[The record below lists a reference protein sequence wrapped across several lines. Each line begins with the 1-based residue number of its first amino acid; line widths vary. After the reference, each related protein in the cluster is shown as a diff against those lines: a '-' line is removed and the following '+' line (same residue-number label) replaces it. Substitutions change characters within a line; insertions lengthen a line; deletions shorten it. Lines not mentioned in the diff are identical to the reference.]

1 MANFIFRLQPVLNVK
16 IQMEDSL
23 KNELGKATQRL
34 ETEARLLQRLETARD
49 MHTSQMNEKSEK
61 GSNIKELRD
70 YSSYIFYIDSQIS
83 IQKDNVN
90 SARENVDKYREMLIK
105 AVQEKEMLQ
114 KLRDRQLEIW
124 QKEQL
129 RLEQGITDEI
139 VSYGHSS
146 VPEED

>member
-34 ETEARLLQRLETARD
+34 EAEARLLQRLETARD

-90 SARENVDKYREMLIK
+90 SARENVDKHREMLIK

-139 VSYGHSS
+139 VSYDHSS

>member
-1 MANFIFRLQPVLNVK
+1 
-16 IQMEDSL
+16 
-23 KNELGKATQRL
+23 
-34 ETEARLLQRLETARD
+34 
-49 MHTSQMNEKSEK
+49 MNEKSEK

-90 SARENVDKYREMLIK
+90 SARENVDKHREMLIK

-139 VSYGHSS
+139 VSYDHSS